1 MLETLEQILIWIFQL
16 LAYVKRVKRNLS
28 LHSDF
33 GGHYSQATAAQSK
46 VREEKWRHADQYPPF
61 QVFTPE
67 ILRFCSTSSTY
78 FNLSDKIFTTWSRSQ
93 CLKITKKCLI
103 WIFTRCTGYLTWK
116 INIYQM
122 FEFSRQKWSES
133 LAIWENGA
141 FWGIFKDSFDRYI
154 DGSFWVSI

>member
-122 FEFSRQKWSES
+122 FEFSAKNGPNRSQSGKMELSEVFS
-133 LAIWENGA
+133 KIVL
-141 FWGIFKDSFDRYI
+141 I
-154 DGSFWVSI
+154 DT